1 MQRRKEQ
8 AKETYNSRHHYSNPT
23 RRAGEMSRRRSASDA
38 NLLLVRWGL
47 CDLALLLL
55 LIHLR

>member
-8 AKETYNSRHHYSNPT
+8 AKETYNSRHHYFNPIWKV
-23 RRAGEMSRRRSASDA
+23 GEMSRRRSAADA
-38 NLLLVRWGL
+38 KLLLVRWRL

>member
-8 AKETYNSRHHYSNPT
+8 AKETYNSRHHYSNPIWKV
-23 RRAGEMSRRRSASDA
+23 GEMSRRRSASDA

-47 CDLALLLL
+47 CDLAFLLL

>member
-1 MQRRKEQ
+1 MAVFDCRFNPIRRV
-8 AKETYNSRHHYSNPT
+8 
-23 RRAGEMSRRRSASDA
+23 GEMSRRRSASDA

-55 LIHLR
+55 LLIHLG

>member
-8 AKETYNSRHHYSNPT
+8 AKETYNSRHHYFSPIP
-23 RRAGEMSRRRSASDA
+23 RGGEMSRRRSASDA

-47 CDLALLLL
+47 CDLAFLLL